1 MSLSSII
8 GQASRGADLYF
19 VFRFLR
25 LLTMKYES
33 TDAYKFGIIDKKGKA
48 LKKSSELES
57 TKEKAS
63 YTMLHRMVFKI
74 RRLMEK
80 IPGGRFVNYAAALF
94 LLKEQ
99 NNTRVWTD
107 DVYMKTQL
115 LEFLETD
122 WESDAKFLKEEVD
135 NMDKK
140 SFKSFLSEKTNL
152 EESQKLQAMMA
163 LDDAGIEAVVNKKG
177 QIVIN
182 KKDLKKA
189 EAAFKKSFRKGGAP
203 ELQTEEMDPRD
214 HVQEKDGKFNVIS
227 PSGKMVYSSED
238 KKEAEA
244 WAVKNHD
251 TLMKE
256 GIDIEKSDIKDVI
269 KDFQS
274 SDAPQFKGKSD
285 KKKKEMA
292 IAAKLSKE
300 EFEIDESTK
309 EYAKS
314 LEKIAND
321 RTLKSLSKSE
331 RENLKKIADLLAKEE
346 VEIKSFSE
354 FDLLGEA
361 SKLPPH
367 LAKFFDK
374 KGNLKPEVA
383 ARIAKGQE
391 KLNIKDVT
399 PKGYGPKEEVEVSE
413 GIRDFKKGDKVKFI
427 NDDSRNFG
435 ETGKITSLSGN
446 GISQKATVKLN
457 KGGKSVDVFVK
468 LDLIKEEVEMNEA
481 KMKSAM
487 LNTLKKKYESL
498 RGKRLSLDQNMEIA
512 KIVSDM
518 NNTMSNPKEVLLQ
531 LVKADIPFISLY
543 AVGLLMDKHGMKA
556 KDINMAEAIEKEGAA
571 EFMAAA
577 SAAKKEGKK
586 KFKFGGKE
594 YPVTIKVDIPLA
606 NEEIANSVGGGGI
619 AGLDIGLTAKKKKED
634 TDKAKA
640 LRKQMVGEEVQR
652 TTFAGKDVF
661 IVDSETFHTCR
672 LGKKKYGRYETYVG
686 DGEVGQTIREYGL
699 KYPRRPIILQNG
711 DSGPMLYLKYGRS

>member
-1 MSLSSII
+1 MPSLSNII

-48 LKKSSELES
+48 LKKSADLES

-63 YTMLHRMVFKI
+63 YTMMHRMVFKI

-107 DVYMKTQL
+107 DVYMKKQL

-122 WESDAKFLKEEVD
+122 WEADAKFLKEEVD

-140 SFKSFLSEKTNL
+140 SFKSFLSEKTNIK
-152 EESQKLQAMMA
+152 ESQELQAMMA
-163 LDDAGIEAVVNKKG
+163 LDDAGIEAVISRKG
-177 QIVIN
+177 KIVIN

-189 EAAFKKSFRKGGAP
+189 EAALKKSFRKGGAP
-203 ELQTEEMDPRD
+203 DLQ
-214 HVQEKDGKFNVIS
+214 V
-227 PSGKMVYSSED
+227 
-238 KKEAEA
+238 
-244 WAVKNHD
+244 
-251 TLMKE
+251 E
-256 GIDIEKSDIKDVI
+256 GIDIEKASMKDVI
-269 KDFQS
+269 ADFKS

-300 EFEIDESTK
+300 EVEIDESTK

-314 LEKIAND
+314 LDKIAND
-321 RTLKSLSKSE
+321 RTLKMLTKSE
-331 RENLKKIADLLAKEE
+331 RENLKKIADLLSKEE
-346 VEIKSFSE
+346 FEI
-354 FDLLGEA
+354 D
-361 SKLPPH
+361 
-367 LAKFFDK
+367 
-374 KGNLKPEVA
+374 
-383 ARIAKGQE
+383 
-391 KLNIKDVT
+391 
-399 PKGYGPKEEVEVSE
+399 
-413 GIRDFKKGDKVKFI
+413 
-427 NDDSRNFG
+427 
-435 ETGKITSLSGN
+435 
-446 GISQKATVKLN
+446 
-457 KGGKSVDVFVK
+457 
-468 LDLIKEEVEMNEA
+468 EA
-481 KMKSAM
+481 KMKPDM
-487 LNTLKKKYESL
+487 LDTLKKKYESL
-498 RGKRLSLDQNMEIA
+498 RGKRLSLGQNMEIA
-512 KIVSDM
+512 KIVSG
-518 NNTMSNPKEVLLQ
+518 MSRDKEVLLQ
-531 LVKADIPFISLY
+531 LVKADIPFISLN
-543 AVGLLMDKHGMKA
+543 AATLLMDKHGMKA
-556 KDINMAEAIEKEGAA
+556 KDINLTNEEVEITESGHTDVASAKNQVKVAKSALQKMEMELSKLPDEGSLPSWWTNKVAIAVDKLDGMADYLGTQVSEAFKSHKMYDPKTGKAYDADNEEDHLRYKKIGYTHEKPQVEALEKEGAA

-586 KFKFGGKE
+586 KFKLGGKE

-619 AGLDIGLTAKKKKED
+619 AGLDTGLTAKKKKDD
-634 TDKAKA
+634 TDKAKK
-640 LRKQMVGEEVQR
+640 LRKQYLKGAGITEEVQR
-652 TTFAGKDVF
+652 STFAGKDVF
-661 IVDSETFHTCR
+661 IVDSDTFHNCR
-672 LGKKKYGRYETYVG
+672 MGKKKYGRYETYVG